1 MNRFKKGTVFILT
14 VFLILGLLGYMY
26 ISLYRTKPFDIREF
40 DQEHHTT
47 FENSGYFYS
56 QQTTLVPPGYLTKVY
71 IFHGVREGLGYSNI
85 RVYNT
90 RVDVDATDLPD
101 AVLLEESEHTVLSL
115 PATILLYKES
125 DSTKEIYR
133 PSFKAFF
140 DREGYFYVLWINYD
154 DIYTKDTDYIDEKDV
169 VYIEKYLTDIFSQ

>member
-1 MNRFKKGTVFILT
+1 MKGFKKGTVFILT

-40 DQEHHTT
+40 DQKHHTT

-90 RVDVDATDLPD
+90 RVDVDTTDIPNS
-101 AVLLEESEHTVLSL
+101 VLLEESEHTVLSL
-115 PATILLYKES
+115 PATVLLYKES
-125 DSTKEIYR
+125 GNTEEIYR
-133 PSFKAFF
+133 PSFKVFF
-140 DREGYFYVLWINYD
+140 NREGCFYVLWINYD

-169 VYIEKYLTDIFSQ
+169 VYIEKYLTDIFPR